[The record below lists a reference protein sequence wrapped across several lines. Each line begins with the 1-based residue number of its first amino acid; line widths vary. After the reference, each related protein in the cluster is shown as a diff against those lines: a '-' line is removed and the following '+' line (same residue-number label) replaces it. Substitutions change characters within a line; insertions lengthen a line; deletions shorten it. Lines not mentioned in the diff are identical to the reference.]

1 MTVIKSDINLGNL
14 PLFNGFI
21 AITVIGTTTPLG

>member
-1 MTVIKSDINLGNL
+1 MTVIKSDLNIGNL
-14 PLFNGFI
+14 TWINGSI